1 MLGRILQVGTRKCY
15 TTLMV
20 RASQHPS
27 VFDANCGSQLVL
39 DLIANRWTA
48 LVIYALV
55 GGTQRYSELHRK
67 IGGVSQKMLTQTLRK
82 LERDGLVERRVY
94 PVVPPKVEYSLTP
107 LGRTLTGPLQAICQ
121 WAEEH
126 LPELERARARVV
138 AAAKAQGAGP
148 RRGEESS

>member
-1 MLGRILQVGTRKCY
+1 MQVGTPEGY
-15 TTLMV
+15 TSLMV
-20 RASQHPS
+20 RASQHPD
-27 VFDANCGSQLVL
+27 VFDPRCGSQRVL

-48 LVIYALV
+48 LIIYALA

-67 IGGVSQKMLTQTLRK
+67 IGGVSQKMLTQTLRM

-107 LGRTLTGPLQAICQ
+107 LGRTLTGPLRAICK

-126 LPELERARARVV
+126 LPELERARAV
-138 AAAKAQGAGP
+138 AGIRARRAGSRPEEKA
-148 RRGEESS
+148 S

>member
-1 MLGRILQVGTRKCY
+1 MLERILQVGTRKCY
-15 TTLMV
+15 ILLMV
-20 RASQHPS
+20 RIPQHPS
-27 VFDANCGSQLVL
+27 VFDAKCGSHRVL

-48 LVIYALV
+48 LVIHALA

-82 LERDGLVERRVY
+82 LEREGLVERRVY

-107 LGRTLTGPLQAICQ
+107 LGRTLTGPLRAICQ

-126 LPELERARARVV
+126 LPELERART
-138 AAAKAQGAGP
+138 AADTRAKRAGSRP
-148 RRGEESS
+148 EERPS

>member
-1 MLGRILQVGTRKCY
+1 
-15 TTLMV
+15 MV
-20 RASQHPS
+20 RAREYPN
-27 VFDANCGSQLVL
+27 VFDPRCGSHRVL

-48 LVIYALV
+48 LVIYALA
-55 GGTQRYSELHRK
+55 GGTQRYSVLQRK

-107 LGRTLTGPLQAICQ
+107 LGRTLTGPLRAICR

-126 LPELERARARVV
+126 LPELERVRKVANSRARRTKSE
-138 AAAKAQGAGP
+138 AEDTLRSGI
-148 RRGEESS
+148 S

>member
-1 MLGRILQVGTRKCY
+1 
-15 TTLMV
+15 MV
-20 RASQHPS
+20 RASQPAN
-27 VFDANCGSQLVL
+27 VFNAQCGSQRVL

-48 LVIYALV
+48 LVIYSLA

-67 IGGVSQKMLTQTLRK
+67 IGGVSQKMLTQTLRN

-107 LGRTLTGPLQAICQ
+107 LGRTLTGPLRAICQ

-126 LPELERARARVV
+126 LPELERARGR
-138 AAAKAQGAGP
+138 AAASAAPSPPRPLRQAG
-148 RRGEESS
+148 